1 MSRSLLKYTQIN
13 LALVSMFLLL
23 LLISECNQATHR
35 EHADMNTRVVCR
47 NALPDKSWFK
57 EGVLAK
63 ELPIQVD
70 EDEQTVTV
78 EGGVQTRVLLDYL
91 AHFMY
96 DPPPADAPEHIT
108 PDCLQVPCSHPLATS
123 TERAEAADLY

>member
-23 LLISECNQATHR
+23 LLISQCNQATHR

-91 AHFMY
+91 AHYMY
-96 DPPPADAPEHIT
+96 DPPPAHAPEQIV
-108 PDCLQVPCSHPLATS
+108 PDCLQVPWSHTLATS
-123 TERAEAADLY
+123 TERAEAADL